1 MKRTLLFSIFPTLYS
16 FLCHPHLLTHLQ
28 SPFRS
33 CNQRSLPG
41 LAAIPSLTVEEIGLL
56 DWDMQGSYNT
66 QHVSVGTCAVWAQ
79 SSLRYPQDQ
88 TCL

>member
-16 FLCHPHLLTHLQ
+16 FLCHPHRLIHLQ

-33 CNQRSLPG
+33 CNHRSLPG
-41 LAAIPSLTVEEIGLL
+41 LAAIPSLTVEEIGLP
-56 DWDMQGSYNT
+56 DWDMQGSYNR

-79 SSLRYPQDQ
+79 SGLRYPQDQ